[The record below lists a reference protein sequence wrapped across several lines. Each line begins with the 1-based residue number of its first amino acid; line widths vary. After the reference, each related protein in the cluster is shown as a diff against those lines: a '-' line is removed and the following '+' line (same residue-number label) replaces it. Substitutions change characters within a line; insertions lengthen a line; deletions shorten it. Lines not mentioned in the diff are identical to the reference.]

1 VRSFCCMLITG
12 EIQLDMDSRRSEA
25 DSVLLR
31 QIYSSLVRL
40 KIDLDDLKQ
49 NETSHRM
56 IDDSHELKLAMMT
69 LDEIRERLLV
79 CHEMYKAYWYKGDI
93 RHQIQEMVDRFE
105 D

>member
-1 VRSFCCMLITG
+1 MLITG
-12 EIQLDMDSRRSEA
+12 EIQLGMESRRSEA

-31 QIYSSLVRL
+31 QIYTSFIRL
-40 KIDLDDLKQ
+40 KIDLDELRR

-56 IDDSHELKLAMMT
+56 IDDSHELKLAIST
-69 LDEIRERLLV
+69 LDDIRERLLV

-93 RHQIQEMVDRFE
+93 RHQIEEMVDQFE

>member
-1 VRSFCCMLITG
+1 MLITG

-25 DSVLLR
+25 ESVLLQ
-31 QIYSSLVRL
+31 QIYTSFIRL
-40 KIDLDDLKQ
+40 KIDLDELRR

-56 IDDSHELKLAMMT
+56 IDESPELRLAIIT
-69 LDEIRERLLV
+69 LDDIRERLLV

-93 RHQIQEMVDRFE
+93 RHQIEEMVDRFE

>member
-1 VRSFCCMLITG
+1 
-12 EIQLDMDSRRSEA
+12 
-25 DSVLLR
+25 
-31 QIYSSLVRL
+31 
-40 KIDLDDLKQ
+40 
-49 NETSHRM
+49 M

-69 LDEIRERLLV
+69 LDDIRERLLV

>member
-1 VRSFCCMLITG
+1 MLITG
-12 EIQLDMDSRRSEA
+12 EIQLGMESRRSEA
-25 DSVLLR
+25 ESVLLR
-31 QIYSSLVRL
+31 QIYTGFVRL

-56 IDDSHELKLAMMT
+56 IDDSHELRLAMMT
-69 LDEIRERLLV
+69 LDDIRERLLV
-79 CHEMYKAYWYKGDI
+79 CHELYKAYWYKGDL